1 MGSKGADPDADLFRQ
16 LRLLI
21 DQLLEEDA
29 CLTLRDLA
37 VNGKDL
43 MALGIPPGKQLG
55 QCLQWLL
62 DGVLDEALPNDKA
75 TLLEAA
81 KSFLT
86 TEEVSHETV

>member
-1 MGSKGADPDADLFRQ
+1 
-16 LRLLI
+16 
-21 DQLLEEDA
+21 
-29 CLTLRDLA
+29 
-37 VNGKDL
+37 
-43 MALGIPPGKQLG
+43 
-55 QCLQWLL
+55 L